1 MSAIASTPIDAEAK
15 NAPVAGRLF
24 FPDLIVFIAYRR
36 SGERGIVTKRGGRGY
51 AETNQA

>member
-24 FPDLIVFIAYRR
+24 FPDLIVVHRLPEERR
-36 SGERGIVTKRGGRGY
+36 KRHCHEEGW
-51 AETNQA
+51 